1 MNLIITGTTTM
12 DELVDFLM
20 ANAKAEVIDYRS
32 EDPLSLKN
40 LSKTVDEFVE
50 KKRDEKFKAQA
61 KEIMLRVA
69 KHKGELDE
77 LKLTIESILN
87 DLPPEL
93 NIIKGYGENLLDKIS
108 DFNSKLDVKSLDDIE
123 NLDLFF
129 KTISEEYKIFMKR
142 FLMKNIDFLLSM
154 LVKLVKKDIISVE
167 DINSIYVTNYMG
179 KNYKLNMISKDYD
192 HISFVADEE
201 NNPKS
206 RYGVSLFDDFND
218 EIETLA
224 EISLRIKSF
233 LKETIK

>member
-12 DELVDFLM
+12 DELVDFLI
-20 ANAKAEVIDYRS
+20 ANAKAEVIDYGS
-32 EDPLSLKN
+32 EDSFSLKN
-40 LSKTVDEFVE
+40 LSKTVDNFIEE
-50 KKRDEKFKAQA
+50 KRDEKFYEEARQ
-61 KEIMLRVA
+61 IMLKVA
-69 KHKGELDE
+69 KYKGEVDE
-77 LKLTIESILN
+77 LKLTVESILG
-87 DLPPEL
+87 DLPPQL

-108 DFNSKLDVKSLDDIE
+108 VFDSKLNIKSLDDIE
-123 NLDLFF
+123 DLEFCF
-129 KTISEEYKIFMKR
+129 EAINKDYKIFMKR
-142 FLMKNIDFLLSM
+142 FLMKNVDFLLSM

-218 EIETLA
+218 EVGTLA